1 MAQII
6 DVPDVGQVEFPDGMS
21 DADIVK
27 AIKRLPPP
35 KPSPAEGIGALEAA
49 LIGAGRSTDKIV
61 QGVRQL
67 YNKAIGDQPTLDK
80 MAQQQA
86 ENDQAYA
93 ALKQARPM
101 ATTIGEAA
109 PMLAIP
115 VGGAGAG
122 AANFMARSAAAGAL
136 PGLASYGS
144 LEERLKAGAL
154 GAAGGAAGGA
164 LGLGIGKLI
173 KPTAAPSI
181 SPEALAAAER
191 LGLNLSA
198 GQRTQNPA
206 LMNFEN
212 YLSRSPGSSGAMQA
226 KAAANQTALD
236 KAAAGAMG
244 QKAENL
250 SEGTFSAAK
259 NAIGSEFERLSQVT
273 APQLGND
280 FLSALAKIDAAN
292 IARGSFRSKPVDS
305 LVEKGLDLAAK
316 GNLTG
321 TAYKEIRTAISNEAQ
336 SAFKSGDA
344 TYGQAL
350 KTVREALDDA
360 AKKSLSK
367 EDQKAWDVA
376 REQWAAYKV
385 LTKGNVAEGGN
396 VSAARVASRLRS
408 GGDQLRTGQL
418 NGPLADIARVGEAV
432 KAVQNPNSGQLVNQM
447 MFGNPLTGVPM
458 AMGNKAAQAL
468 YSSGPAQ
475 RYLANGL
482 LDISPQ
488 TQQLIGS
495 LSRPLGLPPVQGL
508 LGAQ

>member
-6 DVPDVGQVEFPDGMS
+6 DVPGVGQVEFPDGMS
-21 DADIVK
+21 DSDIVG
-27 AIKRLPPP
+27 AIKRM
-35 KPSPAEGIGALEAA
+35 SPQQSNPADGIGTMQAA

-67 YNKAIGDQPTLDK
+67 YNKAIGDQGALDQI
-80 MAQQQA
+80 AQQQA
-86 ENDQAYA
+86 DNDKAYA
-93 ALKQARPM
+93 PLKQSRPI
-101 ATTIGEAA
+101 ATGIGEAA
-109 PMLAIP
+109 PALAIP
-115 VGGAGAG
+115 VGGAAG
-122 AANFMARSAAAGAL
+122 AAGFIGRSAASGAV
-136 PGLASYGS
+136 PGLLSYGS
-144 LEERLKAGAL
+144 LEERLKSGAL

-164 LGLGIGKLI
+164 IGLGIGKMI
-173 KPTAAPSI
+173 KPAGSSASI

-198 GQRTQNPA
+198 GQKTQNPA

-212 YLSRSPGSSGAMQA
+212 YLARSPGSSGAMQA
-226 KAAANQTALD
+226 KAAANQTSLD

-244 QKAENL
+244 QNSDTL
-250 SEGTFSAAK
+250 SEGTFAAAK
-259 NAIGSEFERLSQVT
+259 GAIGSEFDRLGQIT
-273 APQLGND
+273 KPQLGND
-280 FLSALAKIDAAN
+280 FLSALAQIDSAN
-292 IARGSFRSKPVDS
+292 AARGAFKSKPVDT

-367 EDQKAWDVA
+367 EDQKAWDTA
-376 REQWAAYKV
+376 REQWAAYKA
-385 LTKGNVAEGGN
+385 LTKGNVSEGGN
-396 VSAARVASRLRS
+396 VSAARLASKLRS
-408 GGDQLRTGQL
+408 GGDQFRTGQMQ
-418 NGPLADIARVGEAV
+418 GPLSDIARVGEAV
-432 KAVQNPNSGQLVNQM
+432 KSVQNPNSGQLVNQM
-447 MFGNPLTGVPM
+447 MYGNPLTGLPM
-458 AMGNKAAQAL
+458 MAANKGAQAL
-468 YSSGPAQ
+468 YSSSPIQ
-475 RYLANGL
+475 KYLTSGL
-482 LDISPQ
+482 IDISPE

-495 LSRPLGLPPVQGL
+495 LSRPLGLPPLQGL